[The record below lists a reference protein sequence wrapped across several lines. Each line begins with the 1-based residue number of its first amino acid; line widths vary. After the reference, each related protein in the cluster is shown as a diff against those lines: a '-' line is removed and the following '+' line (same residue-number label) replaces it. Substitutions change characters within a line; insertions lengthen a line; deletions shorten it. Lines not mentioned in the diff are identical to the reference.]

1 MFRFI
6 KAVVVIVAAAAL
18 VWFGAHWYAE
28 YRLRT
33 AFADAGMS
41 DRAARCMGQRLTRKL
56 TLMQIG
62 KLRALQTEK
71 HSLGG
76 MRRAVREIDD
86 GQVVKVTITSM
97 ALCSM
102 GIAS

>member
-1 MFRFI
+1 MMGCL
-6 KAVVVIVAAAAL
+6 KLVVGAVIFAAAL
-18 VWFGAHWYAE
+18 WFGVHWYAE
-28 YRLRT
+28 YRVRT

-41 DRAARCMGQRLTRKL
+41 EKASRCMGRRLTRKL
-56 TLMQIG
+56 TLLQIR
-62 KLRALQTEK
+62 KLEALQTED
-71 HSLGG
+71 HSLGSL
-76 MRRAVREIDD
+76 RRAVRQIDD